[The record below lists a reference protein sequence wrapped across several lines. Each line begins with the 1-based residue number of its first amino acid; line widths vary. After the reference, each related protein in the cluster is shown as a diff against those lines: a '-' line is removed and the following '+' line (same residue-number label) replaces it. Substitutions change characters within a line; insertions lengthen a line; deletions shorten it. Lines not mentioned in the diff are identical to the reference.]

1 MSIMNYTNNKI
12 IYSASLILVLLLIS
26 SCGNGGNKK
35 DQLADYK
42 KQLTEIQ
49 KEISVLEEAIESE
62 GGVKNNT
69 VNVNT
74 EVVRPQTYNHYIEV
88 TGKVQA
94 DQNTT
99 VSAEG
104 PGKITRIVVTEGDR
118 VKRGQVLAYLN
129 NDAVE
134 SQIAQVEAGLQ
145 LATTTYER
153 RKKLWDQRIGS
164 EIEYLQAKANM
175 ESQIQSQKALE
186 AQLSMLTVKS
196 QIDGVVDEVFQKNGE
211 IAGPGIPFARVV
223 NVDNIYVVAE
233 VGERFVGT
241 INEND
246 PATVYIPAL
255 DSTIEAS
262 IFRSSTVINDVS
274 RTFRVRINLKNLEHK
289 IKPNLISVVKLKVYT
304 ADSLLIVPSILVKQD
319 FEGDFI
325 FVAEQRNDK
334 TYAKKTYVTSIFNT
348 DNKTIISEGLKDG
361 DTIITEGYNQIV
373 NGTEI
378 KIVNS

>member
-1 MSIMNYTNNKI
+1 MNYTTNKI
-12 IYSASLILVLLLIS
+12 IYTASLMLTVLLLA
-26 SCGNGGNKK
+26 SCGNGGDKK
-35 DQLADYK
+35 KQLADYK
-42 KQLTEIQ
+42 KELSEIQ
-49 KEISVLEEAIESE
+49 KEISALEEAIESE

-69 VNVNT
+69 VNVNI
-74 EVVRPQTYNHYIEV
+74 EVVRPQTYNHFIDV

-94 DQNTT
+94 DQNTI

-104 PGKITRIVVTEGDR
+104 PGKITRIVATEGDR
-118 VKRGQVLAYLN
+118 VRRGQVLAYLN
-129 NDAVE
+129 KDAIE
-134 SQIAQVEAGLQ
+134 SQIAQVKAGLQ
-145 LATTTYER
+145 LATTTFER
-153 RKKLWDQRIGS
+153 RKKLWDQQIGS

-211 IAGPGIPFARVV
+211 IAGPGVPFARVV

-241 INEND
+241 INDND

-262 IFRSSTVINDVS
+262 IFRSSTVINDIS
-274 RTFRVRINLKNLEHK
+274 RTFRVRINLENPEHK

-319 FEGDFI
+319 FEGDFL
-325 FVAEQRNDK
+325 FVAEQRDAK
-334 TYAKKTYVTSIFNT
+334 TYAKKTYVKSIFNT

>member
-1 MSIMNYTNNKI
+1 MNYTTKKI
-12 IYSASLILVLLLIS
+12 IYTASFMLMMLLIT
-26 SCGNGGNKK
+26 SCGGSGDKK
-35 DQLADYK
+35 EQLADYK

-49 KEISVLEEAIESE
+49 KEIAALEKAIENE
-62 GGVKNNT
+62 DGATNNT

-88 TGKVQA
+88 TGKVEA
-94 DQNTT
+94 DQNTM

-118 VKRGQVLAYLN
+118 VRRGQVLAYLN
-129 NDAVE
+129 NDAIE
-134 SQIAQVEAGLQ
+134 SQIAQVKAGLQ
-145 LATTTYER
+145 LATTTFER
-153 RKKLWDQRIGS
+153 REKLWNQQIGS
-164 EIEYLQAKANM
+164 EIEYLQAKANK
-175 ESQIQSQKALE
+175 ESQVQSLKALE
-186 AQLSMLTVKS
+186 AQMNMMTVKS

-211 IAGPGIPFARVV
+211 IAGPGVPFARVV
-223 NVDNIYVVAE
+223 NVDNIYVAAE

-246 PATVYIPAL
+246 PTTVYIPAL

-274 RTFRVRINLKNLEHK
+274 RTFRVRINLKNPGHT

-319 FEGDFI
+319 FEGDFL
-325 FVAEQRNDK
+325 FVTEQRDGK
-334 TYAKKTYVTSIFNT
+334 TYAKKTYVKSIFNT

-361 DTIITEGYNQIV
+361 DTIITQGYNQIV

>member
-1 MSIMNYTNNKI
+1 MNYTTNKI
-12 IYSASLILVLLLIS
+12 IYTASLILLTLLMA
-26 SCGNGGNKK
+26 SCGNGGDKK
-35 DQLADYK
+35 EQLADYK
-42 KQLTEIQ
+42 KQLSDIQ
-49 KEISVLEEAIESE
+49 KEIAILEESIESE
-62 GGVKNNT
+62 GGVENNT
-69 VNVNT
+69 VNVST
-74 EVVRPQTYNHYIEV
+74 EVVKPQTYNHYIEV

-94 DQNTT
+94 DQNTI

-104 PGKITRIVVTEGDR
+104 PGKITRIVATEGDR
-118 VKRGQVLAYLN
+118 VRRGQVLAYLN
-129 NDAVE
+129 NDAIE
-134 SQIAQVEAGLQ
+134 SQIAQVKAGLQ
-145 LATTTYER
+145 LATTTFER
-153 RKKLWDQRIGS
+153 RKKLWDQQIGS

-175 ESQIQSQKALE
+175 ESHIQSQKALE
-186 AQLSMLTVKS
+186 AQMNMMTVKS

-211 IAGPGIPFARVV
+211 IAGPGVPFARVV

-246 PATVYIPAL
+246 LATVHIPAL

-262 IFRSSTVINDVS
+262 IFRSSTVINDIS
-274 RTFRVRINLKNLEHK
+274 RTFRVRINLKNTEHK

-319 FEGDFI
+319 FEGDFL
-325 FVAEQRNDK
+325 FVTEQRDGK
-334 TYAKKTYVTSIFNT
+334 TYAKKTYVKSIFNT
-348 DNKTIISEGLKDG
+348 DNKSIISEGLKDG
-361 DTIITEGYNQIV
+361 DTIVTEGYNQIV